1 MNVIVLRR
9 RLVYISCIVLLLV
22 PLYFLGRPSVRDE
35 DGSTLQAGGVLSQI
49 RDEYDLG
56 QGDLGQIDPAS
67 ESMRLATLGLRGVAA
82 TILWQKAEYYK
93 KEQFWDRLSA
103 TLQQIAVLQP
113 HFVKV
118 WDFQSH
124 NMSYNVSSEFDDY
137 RQRYQWVKR
146 GMNYLIKGAKYNK
159 SRTEMPF
166 QLGWFFGSKLGVADE
181 KKQFRE
187 MYREDS
193 VYHAEVLESSGLD
206 LTVGK
211 GLGPDRRPD
220 NWLSGVLWYDR
231 AEDMVLRE
239 QARPCKS
246 TMMFY
251 RQGPQW
257 LMKYSDGLQDE
268 GILDI
273 AAKVAWGRAG
283 NAWGEFGDILIKTT
297 FGDEIRLRE
306 LDRANSDY
314 NRLLEQFK
322 EFAGETYIAAFERS
336 YADLT
341 QEERDAWE
349 TLDIDRNFDEVLL
362 AETVGYKLSIP
373 PQAVAREL
381 PDDKRV
387 EGLKLAEELA
397 AARDKINHIEIYRN
411 QINYS
416 YWEARCEAE
425 QEQEAVDARTSMFDA
440 NQSLDQ
446 GELDAAIENYEIAW
460 VNWRDLFNKHPAMM
474 IDDSADEVLTSIE
487 EYRRLLDTD
496 LPEDFEL
503 AQFMKFREL
512 YESSLADPAMMSV
525 IAQWPERFPGRD
537 FLTEM
542 LRKSAVMDLM
552 DFPTLNVEGKPVDG
566 LPPVP
571 GDLPP
576 SAAEEPAS
584 GGTSSEEAASDEPEE
599 KSAAE
604 DSTVSV
610 GQPSDSPAPEPK
622 PDEPKSDEP
631 TSDESTSGE
640 PVADEPADAD
650 PKSDDAPAADE
661 PKAEEAKPE
670 ESPAGSSSL
679 PVSAPESGNAPVPPK
694 K

>member
-22 PLYFLGRPSVRDE
+22 PLYFLGRPSVRKE
-35 DGSTLQAGGVLSQI
+35 DGSTQQAGGVLAQI

-124 NMSYNVSSEFDDY
+124 NLSYNVSSEFDDY

-146 GMNYLIKGAKYNK
+146 GMNYLIKGGKYNK
-159 SRTEMPF
+159 NRTEMPF

-187 MYREDS
+187 MYREDKNF
-193 VYHAEVLESSGLD
+193 HAEVLETSGLD
-206 LTVGK
+206 LTVGN

-231 AEDMVLRE
+231 SEEMVRAG
-239 QARPCKS
+239 ARPCKS

-257 LMKYSDGLQDE
+257 LMKYADGLQDE

-283 NAWGEFGDILIKTT
+283 NAWGDFGDIQIKTT
-297 FGDEIRLRE
+297 FGDEITLRS

-314 NRLLEQFK
+314 NKLLEEFK
-322 EFAGETYIAAFERS
+322 EFCGETYTAAFERS

-341 QEERDAWE
+341 DEERAAWE
-349 TLDIDRNFDEVLL
+349 KLDIDRNFDEVLT

-373 PQAVAREL
+373 PQAVARGL
-381 PDDKRV
+381 PADKRV
-387 EGLKLAEELA
+387 EGMKLAEDLA
-397 AARDKINHIEIYRN
+397 AAKAKINHIEIYRN
-411 QINYS
+411 QINFS
-416 YWEARCEAE
+416 YWESRCEAE
-425 QEQEAVDARTSMFDA
+425 QEQEAVDARTSMFEA
-440 NQSLDQ
+440 NQALDQ
-446 GELDAAIENYEIAW
+446 GELDVAIEKYEIAW
-460 VNWRDLFNKHPAMM
+460 ENWKGLFNKHPAMM

-496 LPEDFEL
+496 LPEDFGL

-542 LRKSAVMDLM
+542 LRKSAVLDLM
-552 DFPTLNVEGKPVDG
+552 EFPTVSIEGSPVDA
-566 LPPVP
+566 PAPVP
-571 GDLPP
+571 ADLPATASEDENESRTEASNDGDP
-576 SAAEEPAS
+576 ETVDTEADAA
-584 GGTSSEEAASDEPEE
+584 T
-599 KSAAE
+599 
-604 DSTVSV
+604 DSSV
-610 GQPSDSPAPEPK
+610 GQPSDEPAPEPK
-622 PDEPKSDEP
+622 VDNSESDQSKDGEVSADSPPVQLPVNAPD
-631 TSDESTSGE
+631 
-640 PVADEPADAD
+640 
-650 PKSDDAPAADE
+650 
-661 PKAEEAKPE
+661 
-670 ESPAGSSSL
+670 AGS
-679 PVSAPESGNAPVPPK
+679 APVPPK